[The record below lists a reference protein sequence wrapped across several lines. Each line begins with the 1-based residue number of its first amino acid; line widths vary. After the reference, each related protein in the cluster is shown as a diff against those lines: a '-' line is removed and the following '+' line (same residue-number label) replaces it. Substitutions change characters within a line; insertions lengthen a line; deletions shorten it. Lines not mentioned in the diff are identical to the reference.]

1 MKLANLS
8 FSGGIHPPYRK
19 DLAKSKQ
26 IRNCKAPEKVTIL
39 LRQHIG
45 APCSPTVKIGDNVK
59 VGQKIGD
66 TDAFVSAPVHSSV
79 SGKVVKIAEVT
90 SPGGGNEN
98 AIVIQ
103 SDGKFEISEEVQPKG
118 DLETLSSEDIINI
131 IREAGITGQGGAS
144 FPTHVKLLPPKDKPV
159 DTIILNGAECEPYLT
174 ADHRLM
180 VEKADEIIY
189 GLKAMMKAVGVSK
202 GYIGVE
208 DNKPDAIEALEKAAA
223 NESGIQVASL
233 ETKYPQGD
241 EKRIIDAITKRKVP
255 KGGLP
260 MDVGVIVNN
269 VGTSYAVAVA
279 IKTGMPL
286 IERVVTITGKG
297 ISETNNLMVRI
308 GTSFKDIIE
317 DCGGYSGSIEKLV
330 MGGPMMGFAQYTDEV
345 PAIKG
350 TSGILALTKEESEA
364 PTQQQCIRC
373 AKCVDV
379 CPVYL
384 QPVIM
389 NQLIM
394 HERFEE
400 LEKQNIWSC
409 IECGACSFICPS
421 KISLVHSFKY
431 AKNELAKRRASN

>member
-1 MKLANLS
+1 MKLANLT
-8 FSGGIHPPYRK
+8 FRGGIHPPYRK
-19 DLAKSKQ
+19 DLAEKKQ
-26 IRNCKAPEKVTIL
+26 IKDCPVPETVTIL

-45 APCSPTVKIGDNVK
+45 APCEPIVKVGDEVK

-66 TDAFVSAPVHSSV
+66 TDAFVSAPIHSSV
-79 SGKVVKIAEVT
+79 SGKVVKIADVA
-90 SPGGGNEN
+90 SPGGGTEQ
-98 AIVIQ
+98 AVVIQ
-103 SDGKFEISEEVQPKG
+103 SDGLLTVSEEVQPKG
-118 DLETLSSEDIINI
+118 DIGSLSPEQIIEI
-131 IREAGITGQGGAS
+131 IKEAGITGQGGAS
-144 FPTHVKLLPPKDKPV
+144 FPTHVKLMPPKDKPV

-208 DNKPDAIEALEKAAA
+208 DNKPDAIEALQKASE
-223 NESGIQVASL
+223 NESGIEIASL

-241 EKRIIDAITKRKVP
+241 EKRIIDAITKRAVP

-269 VGTSYAVAVA
+269 VGTAYSVAVA

-286 IERVVTITGKG
+286 IERVVTVTGMAVN
-297 ISETNNLMVRI
+297 ETSNLMVRI
-308 GTSFKDIIE
+308 GTSFKDIINA
-317 DCGGYSGSIEKLV
+317 CGGYKGELEKLV

-350 TSGILALTKEESEA
+350 TSGILALSKEEASVPLQE
-364 PTQQQCIRC
+364 QCIRC

-379 CPVYL
+379 CPVNL
-384 QPVIM
+384 QPLIM
-389 NQLIM
+389 NSLTL
-394 HERFEE
+394 HERFDE
-400 LEKQNIWSC
+400 LEQQNIWSC

-421 KISLVHSFKY
+421 KISLVHTFKM
-431 AKNELAKRRASN
+431 AKNELAKRRATN